1 MGESFA
7 RNLSLVL
14 LLTDPGWSDA
24 CEQSTDPDSHV
35 YHPWVA
41 RTPEGGSCFCSIQP
55 SVSTVSVRGG
65 RRAYLAQGMLEQL
78 QGKLEDRFGRLKSMQ
93 SGRTIAGK
101 KWSDLFLCRGLHRCS

>member
-7 RNLSLVL
+7 RDLSLVL

-65 RRAYLAQGMLEQL
+65 RRVSLPRPRHAGAA
-78 QGKLEDRFGRLKSMQ
+78 
-93 SGRTIAGK
+93 SG
-101 KWSDLFLCRGLHRCS
+101 